1 MSNNIKKHN
10 IMKRTKAQKKSALI
24 ALLRHVSD
32 KLDNVCLEIGNADL
46 FREIEQQTKS
56 LDLAIDQICKL

>member
-1 MSNNIKKHN
+1 
-10 IMKRTKAQKKSALI
+10 MKRTKAQKKSALI

-56 LDLAIDQICKL
+56 LDLAIDQICEL